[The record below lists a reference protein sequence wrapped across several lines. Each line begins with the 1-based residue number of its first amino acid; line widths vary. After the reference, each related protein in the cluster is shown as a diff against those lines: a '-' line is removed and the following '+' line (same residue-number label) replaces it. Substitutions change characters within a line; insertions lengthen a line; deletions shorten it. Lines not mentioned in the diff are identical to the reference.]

1 MKTNG
6 LMKGA
11 VLLSASILLSKILG
25 SFFRIPLQNIAG
37 DSVLGI
43 FSLVYPVYMVA
54 LTLSVA
60 GIPLALS
67 KLIAERESSREIRV
81 IHRTANVLGA
91 LLGVS
96 AFLIVN
102 LFSSPLA
109 AALGGPSTLPAIRAV
124 SFALLFA
131 PSMAVYRG
139 YFQGSGDMKPT
150 ALSQVME
157 QIARVAVIIG
167 AAYISV
173 RVGLS
178 ASSTAGFVMTS
189 STVGVAA
196 SFIYLAFRYSKVPS
210 AKRKFT
216 GTYTLKDFRVWSKYI
231 LKISLPIAF
240 GTLTVPLLQFVDAI
254 TIPAGLRADSNY
266 LFGLYGRGLSLIQIS
281 TVFATAVIYPLLP
294 AISHRLAAGDVSGV
308 KLDIRNADRWNH
320 LVSWPAACGFVV
332 LALPLNVALFTDAAG
347 TLVMAILGASSVFIS
362 FSIITTGILQGL
374 GKGKQAAVVIS
385 TAAVLKLVLNLLLV
399 PVFGL
404 TGAAVINILVFALI
418 YAGNTLLIKK
428 NVQLRLVPDRFPQ
441 LLGSTVLAGVAMAVP
456 FLFFSPGVWARGEA
470 FLFVM
475 ISLSAGALVYA
486 GSLLALRVVSLQE
499 LKLLVKR

>member
-102 LFSSPLA
+102 VLASPLA
-109 AALGGPSTLPAIRAV
+109 TALGGPSTLPAIRAV

-131 PSMAVYRG
+131 PYMAVYRG
-139 YFQGSGDMKPT
+139 YFQGTGDMTPT

-157 QIARVAVIIG
+157 QTVRVAVIIG

-173 RVGLS
+173 RMGME
-178 ASSTAGFVMTS
+178 ASTTAGFVMTS

-196 SFIYLAFRYSKVPS
+196 SFLYLVFRYSKVPS
-210 AKRKFT
+210 ARRKFT
-216 GTYTLKDFRVWSKYI
+216 GTYTLEDFRVWSKYI

-240 GTLTVPLLQFVDAI
+240 GTLTVPLLQFVDAV

-332 LALPLNVALFTDAAG
+332 LALPLNVALFTDASG

-385 TAAVLKLVLNLLLV
+385 TAAVLKIVLNLLVV
-399 PVFGL
+399 PAFGL
-404 TGAAVINILVFALI
+404 TGAALINVLTFLFIYIGNALLVKRSA
-418 YAGNTLLIKK
+418 
-428 NVQLRLVPDRFPQ
+428 QLRLVPDRFLR
-441 LLGSTVLAGVAMAVP
+441 LLGSTLMSGAAMAVP
-456 FLFFSPGVWARGEA
+456 FLFFSPGGWTRGEA

-475 ISLSAGALVYA
+475 ISLSAGALVYG
-486 GSLLALRVVSLQE
+486 GSLLVLRVVSLQE

>member
-67 KLIAERESSREIRV
+67 KLIAERDSLPEILK
-81 IHRTANVLGA
+81 IHRTAKWLGA

-102 LFSSPLA
+102 VLASPLA
-109 AALGGPSTLPAIRAV
+109 PALGGPSTLPAIRAV

-139 YFQGSGDMKPT
+139 YFQGNGDMKPT

-157 QIARVAVIIG
+157 QTVRVGVIIG

-173 RVGLS
+173 RMGME
-178 ASSTAGFVMTS
+178 ASTTAGFVMTS

-196 SFIYLAFRYSKVPS
+196 SFLYLVFRYSKVPS
-210 AKRKFT
+210 ARKKFT
-216 GTYTLKDFRVWSKYI
+216 GTYTLEDFRVWSKYI

-240 GTLTVPLLQFVDAI
+240 GTLTVPLLQFVDAV
-254 TIPAGLRADSNY
+254 TIPAGLRTDTNY

-294 AISHRLAAGDVSGV
+294 ALSHRLVTGDMAGV
-308 KLDIRNADRWNH
+308 KQDIRNADKWNH
-320 LVSWPAACGFVV
+320 LISWPAAAGFVV

-399 PVFGL
+399 PLFGL
-404 TGAAVINILVFALI
+404 AGAAVINILVFALI

-428 NVQLRLVPDRFPQ
+428 TMQLRLVPDRFPQ
-441 LLGSTVLAGVAMAVP
+441 LLGSTVLAVAAMAVP
-456 FLFFSPGVWARGEA
+456 FLVFSPGVWARGEA
-470 FLFVM
+470 FLFLLVA
-475 ISLSAGALVYA
+475 LAAGITVYA
-486 GSLLALRVVSLQE
+486 GSLLALRVVSLRE